1 MVSKA
6 KTEVSRSFE
15 PLPRAGLCFALLAV
29 LLCVLSGCALSY
41 DSTHA
46 PELAPEAT
54 AVPAPTAPPLY
65 SLSGR
70 RTPIRLLLD
79 EHTCGAYKVRFPIV
93 YEEGAELLS
102 FAVTK
107 AFDAF
112 ARELTSQGLRGRL
125 DFTVKYNDRGLL
137 AIVITAYGDGGA
149 EQSRTAVC
157 FDCATAS
164 RIGLTACFGSGGE
177 SFRFA
182 LADTVTE
189 RLKAKGYSVI
199 SYLPPM
205 DDDRLF
211 YFNEEGLTLLYRK
224 YEVCDAEAGMPEV
237 FLSYGELTDYLNPDA
252 LLLRV
257 PYFDAQ

>member
-1 MVSKA
+1 MQKA
-6 KTEVSRSFE
+6 KTHLRCKK
-15 PLPRAGLCFALLAV
+15 PLPRAGLCFVTLAF
-29 LLCVLSGCALSY
+29 LLCVFSGCALGS
-41 DSTHA
+41 DGVHA
-46 PELAPEAT
+46 PGPEPEVT
-54 AVPAPTAPPLY
+54 TVPAPTAPPLY
-65 SLSGR
+65 SLAGR
-70 RTPIRLLLD
+70 RTPIRLLLE
-79 EHTCGAYKVRFPIV
+79 EHTCGAYKVRYPSV

-112 ARELTSQGLRGRL
+112 ARELTSQGLSGRL
-125 DFTVKYNDRGLL
+125 DFTVEYNDRGLL
-137 AIVITAYGDGGA
+137 AIVITAYGSDGR
-149 EQSRTAVC
+149 EQSRTAAC

-164 RIGLTACFGSGGE
+164 RIGLTACFGSGDE

-189 RLKAKGYSVI
+189 RLRAAGNSVI
-199 SYLPPM
+199 SFLPPM

-211 YFNEEGLTLLYRK
+211 WFDEEGLTLMYRK

-237 FLSYGELTDYLNPDA
+237 FLSYEELEGYLNPDA
-252 LLLRV
+252 LLRRV